1 MIVLVLY
8 QVDLTKPPRTKLPED
23 ETDYCVTLADTL
35 YFALLT
41 SNREYI
47 SLKGL
52 GVMLVMMCSSL
63 LLISKVMA
71 TLS

>member
-1 MIVLVLY
+1 MTVLVLY
-8 QVDLTKPPRTKLPED
+8 QVHLAKPPCTKLPED
-23 ETDYCVTLADTL
+23 ETDYRVTLADTA

-52 GVMLVMMCSSL
+52 GVMLVMMSSSL

>member
-1 MIVLVLY
+1 MLY
-8 QVDLTKPPRTKLPED
+8 QVDLTKPPRTQLPED
-23 ETDYCVTLADTL
+23 ETDYRVTLADTL

-52 GVMLVMMCSSL
+52 GVMLVMMSSSL